1 MRGHEFRFW
10 MQGTALASGVLIGL
24 SGIGFA
30 QEAATPDAAAAATQE
45 AATQDASQAS
55 PRSRAE
61 ALLYGLEGQTKD
73 VAAGL
78 ALLETAAAQ
87 GDHPSQTAL
96 GNLLLWGGPLPAD
109 PARGEALLSEAAA
122 AGDAEAKLI
131 LGRQLIGG
139 WALPRDLDRG
149 KALLEELVAEGDPKA
164 EVALAE
170 FYLYGTGLPKDW
182 DKAKALAEAAADKG
196 DGQGIWKYGEMLMWS
211 ERDAKTAE
219 AMLNRAG
226 ELGVG
231 QAYATLAEGAMYGYL
246 GGGSVSRAKFDGYA
260 EKARAAG
267 NQRIEVLDAIRQM
280 WGISMRADGPKTV
293 EELTKAANAG
303 NREAGRY
310 LLGLLRDGNGLNI
323 QKDRAAAEALLKDHP
338 ELFTDAE
345 RAEMQLSIDVAKR
358 RDPKGIAASAE
369 VVQSRRGDLSQSA
382 AEDLYKAAPNV
393 VIYVLQ
399 QDLKAKGLY
408 AGKLDGLAGPRTLK
422 GLNKLCKTL
431 PGGLNCTD
439 GILSR
444 KTIGALL
451 IAP

>member
-1 MRGHEFRFW
+1 MRGHDFRYW
-10 MQGTALASGVLIGL
+10 MLGTALATGVLMSMTGVAL
-24 SGIGFA
+24 A
-30 QEAATPDAAAAATQE
+30 QDAATPVAPATEPAASQDATQV
-45 AATQDASQAS
+45 S

-61 ALLYGLEGQTKD
+61 ALIYGLDGQTKD

-87 GDHPSQTAL
+87 GDLPSQTSL

-122 AGDAEAKLI
+122 AGDSEAKLI

-139 WALPRDLDRG
+139 WAIPRDLDRG
-149 KALLEELVAEGDPKA
+149 KGLLEELVAKGDPKA

-182 DKAKALAEAAADKG
+182 EKAKALAEAAADKG

-211 ERDAKTAE
+211 ERDPKGAE
-219 AMLNRAG
+219 AILNRAG
-226 ELGVG
+226 ELGAG

-246 GGGSVSRAKFDGYA
+246 GGGSVSRAKFEGYA

-293 EELTKAANAG
+293 EELTQASNAG
-303 NREAGRY
+303 NREAARY

-338 ELFTDAE
+338 ELFTDSE
-345 RAEMQLSIDVAKR
+345 RAAMQLSIDVAKR
-358 RDPKGIAASAE
+358 RDPKGIAASAA
-369 VVQSRRGDLSQSA
+369 VVQSRRADLSQAA
-382 AEDLYKAAPNV
+382 AEDLFKAAPNV

-399 QDLKAKGLY
+399 EDLKAKGLY
-408 AGKLDGLAGPRTLK
+408 SGKLDGLAGPLTLR
-422 GLNKLCKTL
+422 GMNKLCKTV

-444 KTIGALL
+444 KTVGALL
-451 IAP
+451 VNP